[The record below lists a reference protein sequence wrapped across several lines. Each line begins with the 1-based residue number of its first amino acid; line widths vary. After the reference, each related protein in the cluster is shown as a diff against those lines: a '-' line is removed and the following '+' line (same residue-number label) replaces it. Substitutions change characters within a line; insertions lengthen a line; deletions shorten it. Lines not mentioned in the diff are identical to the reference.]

1 MLEKTQKEQAD
12 IKKELSQ
19 NESVLNT
26 KEKLDAQS
34 HSGLTISAS
43 MRISK
48 NWMPIF

>member
-34 HSGLTISAS
+34 SEAERSTHWAISSVVSSAA
-43 MRISK
+43 
-48 NWMPIF
+48 